1 MTPFVGRTSERAE
14 LARRLEPGALITVL
28 GPPGVGKSRLVEQ
41 GLRVALRGVNDDVG
55 FWDALARAVDV
66 APCTD
71 SMAAVVATLATLD
84 DEALILDDADEVPP
98 DAIASLGTLV
108 EIPRVV
114 TSRRRLGLSD
124 EQVIELAPL
133 DEAEGVA
140 LLDAWLANLRGRP
153 ANEAERP
160 WLASIVR
167 RLDGLPLA
175 IELAAARA
183 RVMSVA
189 ALARRLD
196 EGLDA
201 LSAPR
206 DRSRGLDA
214 ALQTTWQSLGDAERS
229 VLAQLT
235 AFAGSFDIDA
245 AEAVVRVD
253 ATTVLDALQ
262 ELRDRSLLVQG
273 EDGRL
278 RVLHV
283 LRRFARER
291 SDDTVLREA
300 ERRHGEH
307 FARRLERRHDDER
320 LAELDD
326 LLLAIDRLRTRH
338 APRSDEAEA
347 ALRGLLALCPLLLVR
362 GPLGALAGR
371 LEPVL
376 TTSARSGADLGLLA
390 RAGAMAARVH
400 ARVGDLASATKA
412 LAHARLVAAKAATD
426 TQVGHEVA
434 IAGVEVALAT
444 GDDPSPWV
452 GSLADEGEG
461 AWAAARAFDA
471 MGAHDQ
477 ALDAARRARSG
488 DRVIALAAGVWLA
501 GRGEPI
507 PIAPLRDEAKA
518 LDDRASWARLL
529 ALDLAGLAEAKAI
542 AERLGDVVL
551 VRELAQRAR
560 PVSRRLLRVATDG
573 SSFTLDGLH
582 VDLRTRRALR
592 LLLVALA
599 KADGPLAWDALLAAG
614 WPGERVSAEAA
625 MQRVRVAI
633 STLRKLG
640 LADALETVEGGYRI
654 SGEVVVEE
662 G

>member
-1 MTPFVGRTSERAE
+1 MTPFVGRASERAE
-14 LARRLEPGALITVL
+14 LARRLEPGALVTVL
-28 GPPGVGKSRLVEQ
+28 GPPGVGKSRLVEG

-55 FWDALARAVDV
+55 FWETLARAVDV
-66 APCTD
+66 APCAD
-71 SMAAVVATLATLD
+71 SVAAVVGALATRGD
-84 DEALILDDADEVPP
+84 DALILDDADEVPP
-98 DAIASLGTLV
+98 TCIATLGALV

-114 TSRRRLGLSD
+114 TSRRRLGLAD

-133 DEAEGVA
+133 DEADGVA
-140 LLDAWLANLRGRP
+140 LLDAWLTNLRGRP
-153 ANEAERP
+153 ANDAERP
-160 WLASIVR
+160 WLVSIVQ

-214 ALQTTWQSLGDAERS
+214 ALETTWHSLGGAERS

-235 AFAGSFDIDA
+235 VFAGSFDVDA

-291 SDDTVLREA
+291 SDEGLVREA
-300 ERRHGEH
+300 ERRHAEH
-307 FARRLERRHDDER
+307 FARRLVGDEDER
-320 LAELDD
+320 LGELDD

-400 ARVGDLASATKA
+400 ARVGDVASATKA
-412 LAHARLVAAKAATD
+412 LAHARLVAAKVAAD
-426 TQVGHEVA
+426 ARVGHEVA

-452 GSLADEGEG
+452 ASLADEGEG
-461 AWAAARAFDA
+461 AWAAARAFA
-471 MGAHDQ
+471 AIGARAQ

-488 DRVIALAAGVWLA
+488 DRVTALAAAVWLA

-507 PIAPLRDEAKA
+507 AVAPLRDEANA

-529 ALDLAGLAEAKAI
+529 ALDPSGLPEAKAL

-551 VRELAQRAR
+551 VRELAQKAR

-573 SSFTLDGLH
+573 ASFTLDGLH

-599 KADGPLAWDALLAAG
+599 QADGPLAWDALLAAG
-614 WPGERVSAEAA
+614 WPGERVGAEAA

-654 SGEVVVEE
+654 SGEVVVEV